1 MTALAGRWTLLRQL
15 LVACGPFAPAAVAAG
30 GLAAA
35 FAVWQTAF
43 AGTRGVASAGAFVVV
58 ALAAIVLAGLVWLW
72 PCARA
77 ASRGATPLVPL
88 LRYDAVAY
96 AALVAYP
103 AAQIVHPGP
112 VGQIAGATIAIAGY
126 VLGTSLAIARFHAGF
141 RATLLVFGVSRV
153 IVVIVAE
160 LAALFIG
167 DRGAAHPAS
176 VARASLDVWSRWDG
190 AHYLAIAHDG
200 YRGANLAFF
209 PLYPVLIRAV
219 VTFAGNPVVAAIAIS
234 NVSLLVALAFL
245 RRVSADVFDDGVAS
259 RAIFY
264 TATFPTA
271 VFFSAAYTES
281 LFLALS
287 VATFFYLRRRNWLIA
302 GFLGGL
308 AALTRVEGV
317 LLLAPFAIEVFEH
330 RRALNASGMR
340 LDRASRNAPA
350 VGALMIVF
358 GLVTFMLLSAL
369 LSGDPLY
376 FAHVQAH
383 WNRHPAWPWASIER
397 SLHEIVT
404 SHDPPTLAVQSIELC
419 FALATIAL
427 VVYGARLLPWSFTA
441 YAACSLLVPLFTGS
455 LMSTERFSLT
465 LFPIFMVLGVAGRRP
480 FVDSA
485 IRTISLPLLGAFTL
499 LFAAAYWIG

>member
-1 MTALAGRWTLLRQL
+1 MTALADRWTLLWRL
-15 LVACGPFAPAAVAAG
+15 LVACGPLAPAAVVAG
-30 GLAAA
+30 A
-35 FAVWQTAF
+35 FSASIAVWQTAF
-43 AGTRGVASAGAFVVV
+43 SATHGVASAGAFAMV
-58 ALAAIVLAGLVWLW
+58 AVAAIALVGLAWLW

-77 ASRGATPLVPL
+77 ASRGGTPLVPL
-88 LRYDAVAY
+88 LRYDAAAY

-103 AAQIVHPGP
+103 VAQIVHPGP
-112 VGQIAGATIAIAGY
+112 AGQIAGATIAIVGF

-141 RATLLVFGVSRV
+141 RATLIVFGVSRV
-153 IVVIVAE
+153 LTVIVAE

-176 VARASLDVWSRWDG
+176 VARASLDVWTRWDG

-209 PLYPVLIRAV
+209 PLYPVLIRLV
-219 VTFAGNPVVAAIAIS
+219 GTLTGNPIVAAIAIS
-234 NVSLLVALAFL
+234 NVAFLIALAFL
-245 RRVSADVFDDGVAS
+245 RRVCADVFDDGVAS

-287 VATFFYLRRRNWLIA
+287 VATFFYLRRRNWLVA

-317 LLLAPFAIEVFEH
+317 LLLAPFAIEAFEQ
-330 RRALNASGMR
+330 RRAAHTER
-340 LDRASRNAPA
+340 LPRAQAARNAPA
-350 VGALMIVF
+350 IGALMIVV
-358 GLVTFMLLSAL
+358 GLATFMLLSLL

-383 WNRHPAWPWASIER
+383 WNRHPAWPWASIAR
-397 SLHEIVT
+397 SFHEIAT

-465 LFPIFMVLGVAGRRP
+465 LFPIFMTLGVAGRRP